1 MPSSKN
7 WLGIAI
13 VLLGMDLILLIALL
27 SLLIMPSTPDFVN
40 PVPSPFLSEPPQRA
54 ALPTPSPLPP
64 NLDPPTSSPSPSA
77 ADSSQGLP
85 LPVPSP
91 SLPLPEPSP
100 SPVPLSTPLSSPSPT
115 PTPQKERKWIEVYL
129 GQQRLVAYEDGKPV
143 FEALVSTGTARY
155 PTVTGRFRIYLKL
168 LYSDMAGP
176 GYYLRNV
183 PYVMYFY
190 RGYALHGTYWHN
202 NFGRPM
208 SHGCVNLR
216 VEDARWLFYWTDPAL
231 PQGAS
236 FVYSSPDNP
245 GTLVVIYR

>member
-1 MPSSKN
+1 MPPSKN

-40 PVPSPFLSEPPQRA
+40 PM
-54 ALPTPSPLPP
+54 
-64 NLDPPTSSPSPSA
+64 
-77 ADSSQGLP
+77 
-85 LPVPSP
+85 PSP
-91 SLPLPEPSP
+91 SLPKPTQGIPQPAPSPPPPHLDPPTPSP
-100 SPVPLSTPLSSPSPT
+100 SPSLPMPSPSPT
-115 PTPQKERKWIEVYL
+115 LVPATPTPQRERKWIEVYL
-129 GQQRLVAYEDGKPV
+129 RQQKLVAYEDGKPV

-208 SHGCVNLR
+208 SHGCINLR
-216 VEDARWLFYWTDPAL
+216 VEDARWLFYWTEPAL

-245 GTLVVIYR
+245 GTLVVIYH